1 MKGTSMNWCLAL
13 AIALALPALAAAQ
26 TPPPPG
32 GGTGAQAMVRAAGMP
47 LQDGTLAPGSLTV
60 RIVQGDFTGNMSGL
74 DVDLEVSGEGAKR
87 AQTGADGR
95 AAFAHLPIGASVTAS
110 TTVNGERLQSDP
122 FTMPADAGIRL
133 LFVAGG
139 TFVDTATAA
148 GAQAI
153 PPIGGAAAGTA
164 PPIATAP
171 APGTSAPATSLAPA
185 PARPTDGVAT
195 FRIVMVAL
203 TALAFVAVGWRQW
216 GSRGNRRA

>member
-1 MKGTSMNWCLAL
+1 MTRCLAL
-13 AIALALPALAAAQ
+13 VISLAIPALATAQ
-26 TPPPPG
+26 TPPAPG
-32 GGTGAQAMVRAAGMP
+32 GATGAQAMGRAAGMP

-60 RIVQGDFTGNMSGL
+60 RIVQGDFTGNIPGI
-74 DVDLEVSGEGAKR
+74 DVDLDVPGEGAKR

-95 AAFAHLPIGASVTAS
+95 AAFAHLPIGARVTAS
-110 TTVNGERLQSDP
+110 ATVNGERLQSEP

-139 TFVDTATAA
+139 EFVDTATAA

-164 PPIATAP
+164 PPLADATAP
-171 APGTSAPATSLAPA
+171 GASAPIARAAPA
-185 PARPTDGVAT
+185 ATNPADGVAT

-216 GSRGNRRA
+216 TRR